1 MVDKLLVVE
10 DAPEIREMLV
20 LYLREAGFEVHATDS
35 GRACLERVQQ
45 LRPSLVLLD
54 IGLPDLDGLTITAQ
68 LRRSQPQLG
77 IILVT
82 VRDGDY
88 DRVVGLEA
96 GADGYLTKPLNL
108 RILLAQVRSL
118 LRRCGQGEREA
129 DFSVR
134 LGRFRVD
141 LLRRRISDA
150 AGQDVVLTPGEF
162 ALLIGL
168 IERRGSEVNR
178 QDLMQ
183 CLRRGQDDDEE
194 VDARTVD
201 ALIVRLR
208 RKLEVN
214 ANRPQ
219 LIQTVYGKGYRL
231 AAEDEASLATP

>member
-35 GRACLERVQQ
+35 GRACLELVQQ
-45 LRPSLVLLD
+45 LRPALVLLD

-82 VRDGDY
+82 VRDEDY

-118 LRRCGQGEREA
+118 LRRCGQGEREV
-129 DFSVR
+129 DFSIR

-168 IERRGSEVNR
+168 IERRGSAVNR

-231 AAEDEASLATP
+231 AAEDEAGLASP